1 MDGVPDGVPRVPE
14 QRRPD
19 STPTPSEPATTTEAE
34 RPADSAALRFS
45 VLGPV
50 RAWRGDEPVTTGSP
64 SNAPCS
70 PPCCCARAAPPRR
83 RN

>member
-19 STPTPSEPATTTEAE
+19 SASKSPEAPKPEDPVASAT
-34 RPADSAALRFS
+34 LRFS

-50 RAWRGDEPVTTGSP
+50 RASRGDEPITTGSP

-70 PPCCCARAAPPRR
+70 PPCCCARAVRPPRLS
-83 RN
+83 